1 VSATLTQ
8 IGKYRIERELGRGA
22 MGVVYK
28 AFDPVVERAVAIKTI
43 HLDVENAADLVARLR
58 REAKSVGQLEH
69 TNIVTL
75 YDAGESN
82 GLFYLAM
89 QFIQGETLQDRITR
103 QKWFTLKEVLEVFEQ
118 ICAGLDYAHHRGVI
132 HRDIK
137 PANIMIT
144 HDGVVKLTDF
154 GIAKVAGTGTT
165 STGLVVGT
173 PSYMSPEQALGKPI
187 DGRSD
192 IFSLGSMLYEMM
204 TGEKAFPG
212 QNATT
217 VMYKIVHEPPTP
229 LAVLQ
234 PGLDPAVEAIVLK
247 ALAKSPEQRFQ
258 TCGELAYSLQLYISR
273 AIHAMPKTTVA
284 SAPPPPSPP
293 TASGAVTTFPGSAPG
308 PSVSTAATLGP
319 NFNASGMVSPPVA
332 SGQAPAVTAPVTG
345 TQPVARA
352 GLPLAWVGGGII
364 GTLLLVVV
372 ILLIVQMRQ
381 PSQAPGSA
389 SQAPVQTAQPAAQPG
404 ADTTQPVGEL
414 SSKKSSP
421 PPSPEPARRT
431 PTQSSVTQQAAA
443 PHASRPHSAV
453 VRRTDATAQHA
464 ASLRPSSTASEV
476 PVPVAKQAA
485 PPTAP
490 VQSAAPAPSPEAET
504 SATSAP
510 ESFSSVMLKG
520 DMAFQEGQNQKA
532 YAHYLKAYRMNPGSR
547 EVKQKLVMI
556 LTLLGKPE
564 EAQKYR

>member
-1 VSATLTQ
+1 MSATHTH

-22 MGVVYK
+22 MGIVYK
-28 AFDPVVERAVAIKTI
+28 AFDPVVERSVAIKTI

-69 TNIVTL
+69 QNIVTL
-75 YDAGESN
+75 YDAGESS

-118 ICAGLDYAHHRGVI
+118 ICAGLDYAHQRGVI

-258 TCGELAYSLQLYISR
+258 TCNELATALQLYISR
-273 AIHAMPKTTVA
+273 AIHTMPKTTVA
-284 SAPPPPSPP
+284 SAPPPPSAP
-293 TASGAVTTFPGSAPG
+293 ASYGAVTTFPGTLPAPSLPAAG
-308 PSVSTAATLGP
+308 TVPNGTTAGA
-319 NFNASGMVSPPVA
+319 VPPHAA
-332 SGQAPAVTAPVTG
+332 SGQIPAVAAPGTG
-345 TQPVARA
+345 TQPAARA
-352 GLPLAWVGGGII
+352 GLPLAWLGGGII

-381 PSQAPGSA
+381 PAQAP
-389 SQAPVQTAQPAAQPG
+389 APTPQSSPTHQTPAQPG
-404 ADTTQPVGEL
+404 TTASQPGV
-414 SSKKSSP
+414 
-421 PPSPEPARRT
+421 
-431 PTQSSVTQQAAA
+431 QSTKPAA
-443 PHASRPHSAV
+443 PADA
-453 VRRTDATAQHA
+453 ATA
-464 ASLRPSSTASEV
+464 R
-476 PVPVAKQAA
+476 
-485 PPTAP
+485 
-490 VQSAAPAPSPEAET
+490 SAAPAPVRRAPMAAKQTVPQPVSKAAAAAQPASPSASKAPAAAQSSPSPSFPQSTAPALSAETET
-504 SATSAP
+504 SAPSAP
-510 ESFSSVMLKG
+510 ETFSSVMLKG
-520 DMAFQEGQNQKA
+520 DMAFQAGQNQKA

-564 EAQKYR
+564 EALKYK

>member
-1 VSATLTQ
+1 MSATLTH

-75 YDAGESN
+75 YDAGESS

-89 QFIQGETLQDRITR
+89 QFIQGETLQDCITR
-103 QKWFTLKEVLEVFEQ
+103 QKWFTLKEVLEVFRQ
-118 ICAGLDYAHHRGVI
+118 ICAGLDYAHQRGVI

-137 PANIMIT
+137 PANIMLT

-173 PSYMSPEQALGKPI
+173 PSYMSPEQALGKPL

-234 PGLDPAVEAIVLK
+234 PGLDPAVEAIVLR

-258 TCGELAYSLQLYISR
+258 TCGELASALELYISR
-273 AIHAMPKTTVA
+273 AIHAMPPTA
-284 SAPPPPSPP
+284 LAAAPPLPSVAAPSS
-293 TASGAVTTFPGSAPG
+293 AATTFPGSAPA
-308 PSVSTAATLGP
+308 PSVSTAATPVP
-319 NFNASGMVSPPVA
+319 NFNASGIVSPPAA

-345 TQPVARA
+345 TQPVART
-352 GLPLAWVGGGII
+352 GLPLAWLGGGII

-389 SQAPVQTAQPAAQPG
+389 SQTPVQTAQPAAQPG
-404 ADTTQPVGEL
+404 ANATQPAGEL
-414 SSKKSSP
+414 SSKTPSSP
-421 PPSPEPARRT
+421 PAPAPTRQPS
-431 PTQSSVTQQAAA
+431 TQSSAPQQPASRL
-443 PHASRPHSAV
+443 ASRPPSAV
-453 VRRTDATAQHA
+453 VRRTDATAQRA
-464 ASLRPSSTASEV
+464 APLRPSSTAPEV
-476 PVPVAKQAA
+476 PAAKEAA

-490 VQSAAPAPSPEAET
+490 AQSTAPAPSSEAET
-504 SATSAP
+504 SVTSVP
-510 ESFSSVMLKG
+510 ETFSSVMLKG
-520 DMAFQEGQNQKA
+520 DMAFQAGQYQKA
-532 YAHYLKAYRMNPGSR
+532 YAYYLKAYRMNPGSR